1 MRYSNV
7 PKFLREDIPLFMAI
21 IKDLFPHAQI
31 PDQDFGELQETI
43 EEIMS
48 RKCLQIVPQFVR
60 KSVQL
65 FDTFNVRFGVM
76 LVGPTG
82 GGKSTIYEVLAEAMS

>member
-1 MRYSNV
+1 
-7 PKFLREDIPLFMAI
+7 
-21 IKDLFPHAQI
+21 
-31 PDQDFGELQETI
+31 
-43 EEIMS
+43 MS